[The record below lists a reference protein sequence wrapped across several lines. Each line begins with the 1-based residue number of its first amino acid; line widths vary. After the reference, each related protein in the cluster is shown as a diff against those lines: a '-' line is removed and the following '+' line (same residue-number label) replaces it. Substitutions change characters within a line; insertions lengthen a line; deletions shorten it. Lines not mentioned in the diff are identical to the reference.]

1 MPPDAGMVQSEEE
14 LYAEADELFDEL
26 DVDGSAD
33 LDKEEVVRYLVEYGY
48 TDPEAATLVQ
58 KMQLH
63 GAGTAAPG
71 ATRTVSKAMFREI
84 YAVFISDLAER
95 GQDIAMREQDRVL
108 TKRGFPPGDVAAYTS
123 ELMLNVADNETVELI
138 SACLATRWEEALR
151 ARGYSEQAAVEA
163 AMGLVLNMVE
173 EEITH
178 IVRPEVAGR
187 AEDIRRYIDKK
198 LAHMD
203 ITEKITKDVRRDL
216 IMEVIEE
223 ELVSM
228 TMPQW
233 RILHPAPA
241 QSTGGNQDGE
251 LGAAAA
257 ARYGGEGQDEC
268 VDPAEAE
275 AVAAR
280 AAAKAEAAEKAAAAE
295 EVRAM
300 LREKE
305 KREVARGRQSS
316 GMLLELINAT
326 ATLCAS
332 ARRAVRQPMFF
343 LQLETA
349 RALERCTAQCTHDLL
364 EEVLV
369 GEVKM
374 HADRVYRIMLR
385 EKAETETN
393 AVLDVVLDKV
403 AVTINAHAKEHAK
416 VLIADLLELSYRRWR
431 SLMTVRLE
439 EEALEEQ
446 RIWEERAERKLRAE
460 EDRQISAAVYSLE
473 HVSSEEDMYQSHD
486 TIFERELTVTP
497 RYGLERKRIGGVEWG
512 QHAMGKQWVQYH
524 TETQVKHNDPDTVRR
539 VRDSLDPA
547 NTPVQRQTAVRMLAQ
562 QVRAGDATM
571 TPFFIDLLSDDDKV
585 VQRLALEAISSAVAS
600 HKEAAIRA
608 GMILIDKGDPHL
620 RICGIKALEH
630 IALKE
635 GTFDIL
641 QPLVWLV
648 DDRTRHVQKAAVDL
662 LCRCLEAGASS
673 GSAVKE
679 PAVRVATP
687 PPGGNANDY
696 KPGFAAPKV
705 EVMEKE
711 KEEEVEKVDWKQG
724 YEVAI
729 LRLVPLL
736 QDNDEEMRRL
746 VARAMCCVIKTGDK
760 RVAKMIRPLLK
771 NSRKELV
778 LTAVTALSGA
788 LTRMDPHTLC
798 YLPTRD
804 ELEND
809 DLQVKDAAKR
819 QQKIAK
825 DSRNFLKGMHECIK
839 SEDPTTRKYALEA
852 VSPLVVL
859 KWPETLQSY
868 LQALEDE
875 NASIRV
881 YIIKQV
887 RRLGP
892 NVPDDFISPLLLI
905 MTKDEAINVRLAAAE
920 TLQPFA
926 ARPSIAQEFVKV
938 ACDDNQ
944 DQYVRT
950 CAVEALLAERAQ
962 VDLMGLRR
970 ILITLRSRPPFRDL
984 FIRLIADTIKMLPE
998 VPGGWNVLKTPA
1010 KPKTGTDK
1018 RAPASGFGLLTTVSM
1033 ENKHLLTREGCA
1045 GHEVGGGEGVS
1056 RMGRVADGASNDV
1069 PTVGQNGD
1077 ETLRVATAASVASQE
1092 GVHVRDQIS
1101 ERTGGDRE
1109 SRERG
1114 YRSEDSSSREGTV
1127 PATDIFRSGTEC
1139 APRTAGSG
1147 RNQGVATGQEGDEE
1161 EEDPILTGPP
1171 NVLSTV
1177 VKAVHDESTSVR
1189 LAALQILVKSEC
1201 PAGLMPFCRALADE
1215 NANVQVAAAA
1225 ALQEAVR
1232 RGHGQLVVEHLLSR
1246 ARRDWSPQVR
1256 EACLRTLIQGDLLKE
1271 DRVREALLE
1280 IASSSEEPNLR
1291 RLSVLGLG
1299 RLGDIAS
1306 AAMAILDSEVTVR
1319 LAALHVACEARGVR
1333 SSDEGLGKK
1342 NVAPLLSAH
1351 DQALVRDILVRALED
1366 RDEDL
1371 RGLAAKAL
1379 ATDEADFQA
1388 YTHSAEIA
1396 LKIEHEL
1403 KRAVSA

>member
-1 MPPDAGMVQSEEE
+1 MVQSEDE

-26 DVDGSAD
+26 DVDGSGD

-48 TDPEAATLVQ
+48 TDAEAEALIQ

-71 ATRTVSKAMFREI
+71 ATSTVSKAMFREI
-84 YAVFISDLAER
+84 YALFISDLAVR

-108 TKRGFPPGDVAAYTS
+108 TKRGFPPGDVAALTS
-123 ELMLNVADNETVELI
+123 ELLLNVADNETVELI
-138 SACLATRWEEALR
+138 SECLATRWEEALR

-163 AMGLVLNMVE
+163 AMGLLLNMVE

-216 IMEVIEE
+216 IVEVIEE
-223 ELVSM
+223 ELIFM

-233 RILHPAPA
+233 RILYPA
-241 QSTGGNQDGE
+241 QIAGGDQDGE
-251 LGAAAA
+251 PGAAAA
-257 ARYGGEGQDEC
+257 ARHGAEGQDEC
-268 VDPAEAE
+268 VEPAEAE

-280 AAAKAEAAEKAAAAE
+280 AAAKAEAAEKAAAAAE

-300 LREKE
+300 LRERE
-305 KREVARGRQSS
+305 KRELARCRPSS

-349 RALERCTAQCTHDLL
+349 WALERCTAQCAHDLL

-369 GEVKM
+369 GEAKV

-385 EKAETETN
+385 EKAETESS
-393 AVLDVVLDKV
+393 AMLDVVLDKV

-416 VLIADLLELSYRRWR
+416 VLIADLLELSYRKWR

-473 HVSSEEDMYQSHD
+473 PVSSEEDMYQSHD
-486 TIFERELTVTP
+486 AIFERELTVTP

-524 TETQVKHNDPDTVRR
+524 TETEVKHNNPDTVRR

-547 NTPVQRQTAVRMLAQ
+547 NTPVQRQSAVRMLAQ

-585 VQRLALEAISSAVAS
+585 VQRLALEAISAAVAS

-608 GMILIDKGDPHL
+608 GMILIDKSDPHL

-630 IALKE
+630 IALQE
-635 GTFDIL
+635 GSFDIL

-648 DDRTRHVQKAAVDL
+648 EDRTRHVQKAAVDL
-662 LCRCLEAGASS
+662 LCRCVEAGASS

-687 PPGGNANDY
+687 PPGGNVNDY

-705 EVMEKE
+705 EVVEAE

-736 QDNDEEMRRL
+736 QDNDEEMRRI
-746 VARAMCCVIKTGDK
+746 VARALCSVIKAGDK

-778 LTAVTALSGA
+778 STAVTALSGA
-788 LTRMDPHTLC
+788 LTGMDPHTQC

-804 ELEND
+804 ELERD
-809 DLQVKDAAKR
+809 DLKVKDAAKR

-839 SEDPTTRKYALEA
+839 SEDPTTRQYALEA

-881 YIIKQV
+881 YVIKQV

-892 NVPDDFISPLLLI
+892 DVPDDFIPPLLLI
-905 MTKDEAINVRLAAAE
+905 MTEDEAINVRLAAAE

-926 ARPSIAQEFVKV
+926 ARPSIAQEFVKA

-950 CAVEALLAERAQ
+950 CAVEALLTARAQ

-984 FIRLIADTIKMLPE
+984 LIRLIAYTIKMLPE

-1010 KPKTGTDK
+1010 KPTTGTGK

-1033 ENKHLLTREGCA
+1033 ENKHLLTGEGCA
-1045 GHEVGGGEGVS
+1045 RQEGGGG
-1056 RMGRVADGASNDV
+1056 GGVADGASNDV
-1069 PTVGQNGD
+1069 PTAGQNGD

-1092 GVHVRDQIS
+1092 GVYRDVRGQIS

-1109 SRERG
+1109 RRERG
-1114 YRSEDSSSREGTV
+1114 DRRENSASREGTA
-1127 PATDIFRSGTEC
+1127 PATDVSRSGTEC
-1139 APRTAGSG
+1139 APKTPGSG
-1147 RNQGVATGQEGDEE
+1147 RDRGLATGQGWDEE
-1161 EEDPILTGPP
+1161 DDDPILTGPP

-1177 VKAVHDESTSVR
+1177 VKAVHDTSTSVR
-1189 LAALQILVKSEC
+1189 LAAVQILVKSEC

-1232 RGHGQLVVEHLLSR
+1232 RGHGQLVIEHLLSR
-1246 ARRDWSPQVR
+1246 ARHDWSPQVR

-1271 DRVREALLE
+1271 ESVKEALLE
-1280 IASSSEEPNLR
+1280 IASSSEEPSLR

-1299 RLGDIAS
+1299 RLGDIGS
-1306 AAMAILDSEVTVR
+1306 AALAILDPEVTVR

-1379 ATDEADFQA
+1379 ATENVDCGGEAFHA
-1388 YTHSAEIA
+1388 YPHSAEIA
-1396 LKIEHEL
+1396 FKIEHEL
-1403 KRAVSA
+1403 KRALSA